1 MEKIGIIGAMDVE
14 VSQLKAALLDPE
26 PLKRARMDFVKGTLS
41 GKPVVVVQSG
51 VGKVNAGIC
60 GQILC
65 DLGCDALVFTGV
77 AGSLDARVGVLDLVV
92 STDCMYYD
100 VDVQNLGY
108 APGEIPQMGIVSFPA
123 DALLREKALHAAQGI
138 ASHHHVFEGRVASG
152 DRFVHEIQDK
162 ASIHSMSGA
171 LCCEMEGAAVA
182 QACYLNAVPYVV
194 IRAIS
199 DTADGS
205 NPMAYPLFERKA
217 ARLCSRI
224 ISQMVAE
231 L

>member
-77 AGSLDARVGVLDLVV
+77 AGSLDARVGVLDLVI

-123 DALLREKALHAAQGI
+123 DALLREKALH
-138 ASHHHVFEGRVASG
+138 
-152 DRFVHEIQDK
+152 
-162 ASIHSMSGA
+162 
-171 LCCEMEGAAVA
+171 GAAVA